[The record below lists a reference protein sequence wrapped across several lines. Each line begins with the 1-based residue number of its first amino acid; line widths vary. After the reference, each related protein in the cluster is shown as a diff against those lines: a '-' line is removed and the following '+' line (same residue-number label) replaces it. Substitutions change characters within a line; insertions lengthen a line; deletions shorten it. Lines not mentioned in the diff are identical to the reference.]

1 MVGSQSNRTDRTE
14 RTEPKEPNRTDRAE
28 GTERNRSSATGGTG
42 QRYADRDRSPSDDF
56 SAAGAVFVGGLSR
69 LVRSGVEVGMKKREF
84 GIDAPQ
90 RRDLV
95 DEAVRERDDLYG

>member
-1 MVGSQSNRTDRTE
+1 MNRADRIEPTESSRANRIKRIDPTESNQT
-14 RTEPKEPNRTDRAE
+14 
-28 GTERNRSSATGGTG
+28 NRSSAAGGIG

-56 SAAGAVFVGGLSR
+56 SAPGAVFAGRLSR
-69 LVRSGVEVGMKKREF
+69 FVRSGVEVGMEEREF

-95 DEAVRERDDLYG
+95 DEAVREREDLYW